1 MLPARTI
8 YNVNKQH
15 RFLPCLMLL
24 LNGETLSMVYYYSQ
38 ARLCA
43 VEKIPVIP
51 IPGPSAAIAA
61 LSASGLPSNEFT
73 FGKIC

>member
-1 MLPARTI
+1 MA
-8 YNVNKQH
+8 
-15 RFLPCLMLL
+15 
-24 LNGETLSMVYYYSQ
+24 YYYSQ

-43 VEKIPVIP
+43 AEKIYVVP

>member
-1 MLPARTI
+1 
-8 YNVNKQH
+8 
-15 RFLPCLMLL
+15 MLL

-43 VEKIPVIP
+43 AEKIPVVP